1 MLTTEWGPVGTRGGV
16 EWMRGPGACP
26 PGGNALQ
33 WGLRGAQRSHPNQDK
48 HQAPSSLSLTL
59 FWRREKQIGEAVNMG
74 ERREKNPMRSSD
86 QAGQT
91 NQCLE
96 DDLNGCIGS
105 IMETVAQAS
114 QGSFW
119 QDART
124 SKENIGLFCDGN
136 RAFRHGSAPAHD
148 RAAERTWHQRGE
160 NAQY

>member
-1 MLTTEWGPVGTRGGV
+1 MLTTEGSTRSKPSCRDKG
-16 EWMRGPGACP
+16 WDGAL
-26 PGGNALQ
+26 A
-33 WGLRGAQRSHPNQDK
+33 
-48 HQAPSSLSLTL
+48 LTL